1 MYFLLNFAAILAA
14 NGADLD
20 AETKAGYTPLHV
32 ACHFGS
38 VGMVRFLLE
47 REVKVDVQNEL
58 GYTPLHQA
66 AQQGHTQI
74 VNMLLENNASPN
86 TLSIVS
92 SNIFNLLNLLI
103 IPIN

>member
-1 MYFLLNFAAILAA
+1 MSFISEHKKIIF
-14 NGADLD
+14 
-20 AETKAGYTPLHV
+20 
-32 ACHFGS
+32 
-38 VGMVRFLLE
+38 
-47 REVKVDVQNEL
+47 QNEL

-92 SNIFNLLNLLI
+92 
-103 IPIN
+103 

>member
-1 MYFLLNFAAILAA
+1 MDDISTFPLAILAA

-20 AETKAGYTPLHV
+20 GDTKAGYTPLLV
-32 ACHFGS
+32 ASHFGN
-38 VGMVRFLLE
+38 VNMARFLLE
-47 REVKVDVQNEL
+47 RDVKIDTQNEL

-86 TLSIVS
+86 TLAQV
-92 SNIFNLLNLLI
+92 NICNGMF
-103 IPIN
+103 